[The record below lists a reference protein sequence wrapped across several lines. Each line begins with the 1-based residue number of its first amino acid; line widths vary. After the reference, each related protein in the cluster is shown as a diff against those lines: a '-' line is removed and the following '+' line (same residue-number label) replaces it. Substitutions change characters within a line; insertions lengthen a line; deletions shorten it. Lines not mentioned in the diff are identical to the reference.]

1 MSMYICQN
9 KLQLQNF
16 VIEAFHFSNLDITL
30 FQVDFFNKDL
40 ERFER
45 KVTTPELLQN
55 EKQIKEDLEFLN
67 SLREES
73 LRRKFESQ
81 VTATTTKN

>member
-1 MSMYICQN
+1 MKSQSGALSRYSHLTI
-9 KLQLQNF
+9 F
-16 VIEAFHFSNLDITL
+16 FFD

-81 VTATTTKN
+81 VTAATTKEQN